1 MGNGSAQRG
10 PKTCFLVKKGPKP
23 TGFLDFAPALSPGM
37 QRYWLYNF
45 KTVAHNIP
53 EYAQEVWKDSNEN

>member
-45 KTVAHNIP
+45 KTVAHNII
-53 EYAQEVWKDSNEN
+53 EYGQELWKDFNKN